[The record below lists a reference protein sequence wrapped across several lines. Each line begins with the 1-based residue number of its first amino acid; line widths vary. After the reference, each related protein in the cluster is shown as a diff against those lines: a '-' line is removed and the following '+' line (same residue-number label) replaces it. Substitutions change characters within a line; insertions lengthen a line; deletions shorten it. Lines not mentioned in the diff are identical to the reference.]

1 MRRLRYSCSGGIV
14 CALEPAQLLW
24 FVSCRGFS
32 RVSLSGWNKE
42 NFCLSAVALRFRVAG
57 LERDWIW
64 HWLLP
69 GCAAWVLA
77 PPNPVLLCSE
87 DFSSACVEPFWK
99 PVSETTRNTDNKM
112 WTVYRILQAP
122 SKPLRAQAAQVPAHQ
137 AAERTKGKGPSEF
150 DLRHET
156 RRASGGMVGTGITP
170 CSGAH
175 DIVGVGANMIGLRLA
190 ARRPRL
196 LDIWEPGTAFREM
209 TMPGGI

>member
-57 LERDWIW
+57 LERDGIW

-77 PPNPVLLCSE
+77 PPNQVLLCSE
-87 DFSSACVEPFWK
+87 DFSSSYVEPFWK

-112 WTVYRILQAP
+112 WTVYKTPAGPGRTGPCTKPPNAP
-122 SKPLRAQAAQVPAHQ
+122 RERVLASLICATRPEERA
-137 AAERTKGKGPSEF
+137 
-150 DLRHET
+150 
-156 RRASGGMVGTGITP
+156 VGWW
-170 CSGAH
+170 
-175 DIVGVGANMIGLRLA
+175 V
-190 ARRPRL
+190 
-196 LDIWEPGTAFREM
+196 RE
-209 TMPGGI
+209 